1 MTTAISELRLDAP
14 EVTHYHVQGRQIWV
28 KTDQYESV
36 IRIPKVVRQSFWFT
50 AERGVIHAGR
60 VRISGPLED
69 IRSLW
74 ETICDTTPT
83 K

>member
-1 MTTAISELRLDAP
+1 MTAITELRLDAP
-14 EVTHYHVQGRQIWV
+14 EVTYYHIQGRQIWV

-36 IRIPKVVRQSFWFT
+36 IRIPKVVRQSYWPSGDR
-50 AERGVIHAGR
+50 AVIHAGR
-60 VRISGPLED
+60 VRISGALAD
-69 IRSLW
+69 MQALW